1 MKLKKVLLLL
11 TTTLL
16 LSGCDFL
23 DKLVSQ
29 LPTPP
34 SHESSSSVST
44 NSSSHSSSNSSSNSL
59 ISNSTNSSNNISS
72 STTGSNISSNTNKPI
87 DSSSD
92 ITDDDSIYEKDAY
105 KTINLKAPDFSTR
118 RISSKE
124 DVVFEDLF
132 NLGNKVSIKIDIKD
146 EELEKIQR
154 DYETGYKSE
163 IYHIADKVEISLTNY
178 GNTYT
183 WEFDQ
188 VGIRQKGNTSRKDVF
203 RDGKIDGLNHFKLS
217 FDETF
222 DNVEKYGNEAIDW
235 TNKEADRVL
244 REERDFLGLPG
255 IDIKWNKNY
264 DSTHIKEIYAS
275 YLYDAAGLM
284 SNSIGLT
291 EMVINQKDKNRSYDF
306 GLCTLFEPTN
316 KAFIKDELRRGPYV
330 NTGTW
335 DEEKAG
341 TYGVPGAKYGD
352 YYKASWGIGEGGTNN
367 GADLSKQSTEG
378 KKVGIGNISGSYIP
392 AYERKTNTK
401 DVYNDG
407 LLKNLTNAISN
418 KSYEEIEKLMDLEY
432 FAITEACNYY
442 IGNPDDLRN
451 NNNNYT
457 IYFRRTDG
465 KAIIIPIDNDR
476 CFGITKDWDP
486 TGNGMSEKSV
496 FSTNPAARDRMN
508 DLHLK
513 TILSSSSNDSKA
525 IYLNYVKA
533 LKASSWTNYDTFKE
547 LYDKAYATYGNS
559 STETSFGGGFEFNVG
574 GANGNWGFRD
584 YIEKKKTK
592 VDLNQVLSSS
602 GSNENP
608 GSSNNNSSSSQDSSS
623 QDREGYYGQVYLIG
637 SFCSWN
643 QGNRDYPFEYKGN
656 GEYTIT
662 FKVGRVDDN
671 RISWKIYDG
680 YNFNSINWTVVDDK
694 LALDGGNYS
703 SAKIDN
709 VNRGDEITITVN
721 TITKEVNIK
730 VGE

>member
-1 MKLKKVLLLL
+1 MKFKKGLILL
-11 TTTLL
+11 TSALL

-23 DKLVSQ
+23 
-29 LPTPP
+29 
-34 SHESSSSVST
+34 
-44 NSSSHSSSNSSSNSL
+44 NSFFDGIQGETSSNQ
-59 ISNSTNSSNNISS
+59 IV
-72 STTGSNISSNTNKPI
+72 SNISGGSDKVSINTNKPL
-87 DSSSD
+87 DSTND
-92 ITDDDSIYEKDAY
+92 ITDDDSIYQKDAY
-105 KTINLKAPDFSTR
+105 KSIELKAPDFTTR
-118 RISSKE
+118 KINSKE
-124 DVVFEDLF
+124 EVVFEDLF
-132 NLGNKVSIKIDIKD
+132 NLGNKVSIEIDIKD
-146 EELEKIQR
+146 EELQKLQK

-163 IYHIADKVEISLTNY
+163 VYHIADKVTITLKNY
-178 GNTYT
+178 NNTFT

-188 VGIRQKGNTSRKDVF
+188 VGIRQKGNTSRKDIF
-203 RDGKIDGLNHFKLS
+203 RDGRIDGLNHFKLS

-222 DNVEKYGNEAIDW
+222 DNPEKYGKDVIDW
-235 TNKEADRVL
+235 TNKEADKLL

-291 EMVINQKDKNRSYDF
+291 EMVINQKDQNRKYDF

-316 KAFIKDELRRGPYV
+316 KAFIKDELRRGPYI

-335 DEEKAG
+335 DEEKTG

-352 YYKASWGIGEGGTNN
+352 YYKASWGIGDGGTSN
-367 GADLSKQSTEG
+367 GADLSKNSTEG
-378 KKVGIGNISGSYIP
+378 KKVGVGNISGSYIP

-401 DVYNDG
+401 DEYNDQ

-418 KSYEEIEKLMDLEY
+418 KSYYEIEKLMDLEY
-432 FAITEACNYY
+432 FAITEACNYF

-486 TGNGMSEKSV
+486 TGNGMSEKGV
-496 FSTNPAARDRMN
+496 FSTNPAARDNMN
-508 DLHLK
+508 DLHKK
-513 TILSSSSNDSKA
+513 TILASKSNDSKA

-533 LKASSWTNYDTFKE
+533 LKQSSWTSYDTFKS
-547 LYDKAYATYGNS
+547 LYDIAYTTYGNS
-559 STETSFGGGFEFNVG
+559 SCETSFGGGFDFNVG
-574 GANGNWGFRD
+574 GANGNWAFRD
-584 YIEKKKTK
+584 YIEKKKNL
-592 VDLNQVLSSS
+592 VDLNQTIATPN
-602 GSNENP
+602 SNN
-608 GSSNNNSSSSQDSSS
+608 GSNNNLSSENSSSQQINSSNS
-623 QDREGYYGQVYLIG
+623 NDGYYGQLYLIG

-643 QGNRDYPFEYKGN
+643 QGNRDYPLEYKGN

-662 FKVGRVDDN
+662 FTLRWVEDN
-671 RISWKIYDG
+671 KISWKIYDG
-680 YNFNSINWTVVDDK
+680 YNFNRIDWTIENGELTLEGAGK
-694 LALDGGNYS
+694 S
-703 SAKIDN
+703 SAKIEN
-709 VNRGDEITITVN
+709 VNSGDQITITVN
-721 TITKEVNIK
+721 SLTKKVDVK